1 MFPKVWSTTQRRA
14 SLSIEGIG
22 NILESLAFPAMLIT
36 NDEQIL
42 AVNQYASEISGY
54 SAEEIIGLNLRAIF
68 PNLIGRGDSV
78 ATICSLPDHSVST
91 TLVNR
96 NYQRVP
102 ITLRLHELSGQETHY
117 LMTFDPIA
125 KKQRIQ
131 SERQKRHR
139 LLSNIEGLFQALDAQ
154 DPLQEI
160 LKIGSNLIIS
170 NVISI
175 YLCDTDSPT
184 FRKAKSWGEAEFLP
198 REIPPTDLKHLL
210 KPGIWTNRQRSVI
223 TLLHQAVRATD
234 HLFLATAPIGSP
246 GAWTGILV
254 ASGVEEPDA
263 ELTIPVLQILAEA
276 VSLHLQQN
284 IRIVNIEQELT
295 TAAKQLTI
303 RETIRETIQE
313 GVILIS
319 PSLKI
324 LELNAAAE
332 YILGYASREISG
344 HTAENILVGTDR
356 LLPAIKLALQ
366 GVPTPNLG
374 QTVLHRRDGSS
385 FPVLLN
391 TTPAMQ
397 GDEVL
402 GALVILS
409 DVSEH
414 EQTKTRTQ
422 QLEQRALLGEV
433 TAVFAHEVRNPINNI
448 STGLQLMAINTPEED
463 VQQNEL
469 IQRLQQD
476 CTRLT
481 DLMESILTFSRTG
494 NYKFEPLD
502 IQSVI
507 DRLLTRWRPRL
518 ARLTIHHHIQVAPGT
533 PPILGDQRAL
543 EQVFTNLISN
553 AVQAM
558 GERGGTLAFRVAPY
572 YAPSKKVFTQIDI
585 SDTGPGIPDEIR
597 ERIFDPFFTT
607 NPNGTGLG
615 LAITKQIVTAHKG
628 SIKPTSFPGGTVFH
642 IQIPALDG
650 SEDLII

>member
-1 MFPKVWSTTQRRA
+1 MLPKAWSTNQRRA

-22 NILESLAFPAMLIT
+22 NILESLANPAMLIT
-36 NDEQIL
+36 SDEQIL

-54 SAEEIIGLNLRAIF
+54 SAEEIVGLNLRAIF

-78 ATICSLPDHSVST
+78 VTIRSLPDHSLST

-125 KKQRIQ
+125 KRQRIQ
-131 SERQKRHR
+131 SERQRRNR
-139 LLSNIEGLFQALDAQ
+139 LLTNIESLFQAIDSQ

-170 NVISI
+170 NVITI

-184 FRKAKSWGEAEFLP
+184 FRKTKSWGESDFLP
-198 REIPPTDLKHLL
+198 REIPPTDLQHLL
-210 KPGIWTNRQRSVI
+210 KSGIWLNRKRSVI
-223 TLLHQAVRATD
+223 TLLHQAVRAAN
-234 HLFLATAPIGSP
+234 HSYLATAPIGSP
-246 GAWTGILV
+246 GAWTGIIV
-254 ASGVEEPDA
+254 ATGVEDPDS
-263 ELTIPVLQILAEA
+263 ELTLPILQILAEA
-276 VSLHLQQN
+276 IYLYLQQN
-284 IRIVNIEQELT
+284 IRVSGLEDELSSSSR
-295 TAAKQLTI
+295 QLTI
-303 RETIRETIQE
+303 NETVQENIQE
-313 GVILIS
+313 GVILVS
-319 PSLKI
+319 PTFKI

-332 YILGYASREISG
+332 YILGYATREITG
-344 HTAENILVGTDR
+344 HTVENILVGTDR
-356 LLPAIKLALQ
+356 LLPALRLALQ

-374 QTVLHRRDGSS
+374 RTVLHRRDGSS
-385 FPVLLN
+385 FPVLLH

-397 GDEVL
+397 SDEVL
-402 GALVILS
+402 GALIILS

-448 STGLQLMAINTPEED
+448 STGLQLMAINTPQED
-463 VQQNEL
+463 QETQDL

-476 CTRLT
+476 CARLT

-494 NYKFEPLD
+494 NYRFEPLTVE
-502 IQSVI
+502 SVI
-507 DRLLTRWRPRL
+507 ERLLTRWRPRF
-518 ARLTIHHHIQVAPGT
+518 ARLTIHHHLQVAPDT

-558 GERGGTLAFRVAPY
+558 GDRGGTLAVRIAPY
-572 YAPSKKVFTQIDI
+572 YSPSKKIFTQIDI

-642 IQIPALDG
+642 IQIPALDA
-650 SEDLII
+650 SEDLIK